1 MERRS
6 IGYVC
11 LMPEFTKVWSE
22 ANIALVKLTAKLAS
36 SVHFAQSSNFS
47 SEIKIAMIQ
56 SLRMNFQR

>member
-1 MERRS
+1 
-6 IGYVC
+6 
-11 LMPEFTKVWSE
+11 MPEFTKVWNE

-56 SLRMNFQR
+56 SLCIKFSKTI